1 MASPLE
7 NALQLLTDIGFFSVV
22 LPFLLIFTIVFA
34 LLEKTKILGV
44 EKDKE
49 TPKRNLNALVAF
61 SIALFVVVTQRV
73 VAAITNSLPQVA
85 FLLVVIISFLLVV
98 GSFFKTG
105 EFEFFE
111 HHKGLKYVITFVL
124 LVGILLIF
132 MGAIDTESGDSV
144 LRVAWEYALNNL
156 GTGSTV
162 IWTII
167 VLGATI
173 AGITVVLKGTKSG
186 G

>member
-7 NALQLLTDIGFFSVV
+7 NALGLLQDIGFFSVV

-61 SIALFVVVTQRV
+61 CIALFVVVTQRV
-73 VAAITNSLPQVA
+73 VAAITTSLPQVA

-105 EFEFFE
+105 EFSYFSETNGWKIF
-111 HHKGLKYVITFVL
+111 ISIVL
-124 LVGILLIF
+124 LIGILLIF
-132 MGAIDTESGDSV
+132 MGAIDTENGESV
-144 LRVAWEYALNNL
+144 LKVAWEYALNNL

-162 IWTII
+162 VWTVI

-173 AGITVVLKGTKSG
+173 AGITVVLRGSKSG